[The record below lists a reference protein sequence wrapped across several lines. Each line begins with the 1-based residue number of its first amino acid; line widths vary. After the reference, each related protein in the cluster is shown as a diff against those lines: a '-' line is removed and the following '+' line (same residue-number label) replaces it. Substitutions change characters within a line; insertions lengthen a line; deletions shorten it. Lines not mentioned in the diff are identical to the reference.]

1 MTTDSEER
9 NYLQEAFAI
18 LNGLSALIT
27 EKRHLEALYEYHE
40 CQQIVTAND
49 LEAIKRKVLNTK

>member
-1 MTTDSEER
+1 MTTELER
-9 NYLQEAFAI
+9 NYLIEAFAI
-18 LNGLSALIT
+18 LAGSSALLT

-40 CQQIVTAND
+40 CQQIITAND